1 MHHIVVKRVV
11 VLLIMLFIVAISLFA
26 VIAGPVASGSF

>member
-1 MHHIVVKRVV
+1 MHHLIVKRVV
-11 VLLIMLFIVAISLFA
+11 ALLIILFVLAISLFA